1 MIIETF
7 WGWRKGEDS
16 PELLVAW
23 DEFTVDGYPDGYEKA
38 VKESLEGAGDEM
50 IEVRRISLSV
60 KEGLITSQFTVPTI
74 PAEVVEDAAE

>member
-23 DEFTVDGYPDGYEKA
+23 DEYTVDGYPEGYEAA
-38 VKESLEGAGDEM
+38 VEEALKGAGDEM
-50 IEVRRISLSV
+50 VEVRRIQLSV
-60 KEGLITSQFTVPTI
+60 NYTQITSQFEVPTLH
-74 PAEVVEDAAE
+74 AKVVKEES